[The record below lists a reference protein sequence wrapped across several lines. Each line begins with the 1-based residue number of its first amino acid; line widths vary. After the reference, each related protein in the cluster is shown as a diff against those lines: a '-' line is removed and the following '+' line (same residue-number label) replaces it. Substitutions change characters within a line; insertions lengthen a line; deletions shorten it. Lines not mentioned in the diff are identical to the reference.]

1 MSEHTPEIPEADAAE
16 QAVTLTDE
24 DEDAPW
30 PQELPDDADEAD
42 AAEQIRV
49 VKLDEDDYR

>member
-1 MSEHTPEIPEADAAE
+1 MSEQTPEIPEADAAE

-24 DEDAPW
+24 DEDAVW
-30 PQELPDDADEAD
+30 PEELPDDADEGD